1 MKKLSRLGKTQ
12 RRVARLE
19 QDGGNIDRNV
29 FKQLSALYQEHS
41 VEEYI
46 QEYKR
51 LIAQV
56 ARLLDVQYVGYFLN
70 GLKDGI

>member
-12 RRVARLE
+12 RRVAGLE
-19 QDGGNIDRNV
+19 QNGGNNDRNV
-29 FKQLSALYQEHS
+29 FKQLSVLYQEHS

-46 QEYKR
+46 QEYER